1 MNKNQN
7 PVEIKLI
14 QALLELLKENN
25 FDDLSVQQICQVSKI
40 SRTSF
45 YNYYINKEEFKNII
59 IENALNYL
67 TAILHNNNNL
77 SLKKG
82 VLVKLFE
89 FVKSERDLWNMLFEH
104 FAIIDHLPKYIEE
117 IIINSEINLESKL
130 LEVSHLIPSPYA
142 LDLYFSSILSII
154 TTWFKNGLKENLDEL
169 ADIILTITTLQIRG
183 D

>member
-59 IENALNYL
+59 IENALNDL

-104 FAIIDHLPKYIEE
+104 FAIIDHLPKYI
-117 IIINSEINLESKL
+117 
-130 LEVSHLIPSPYA
+130 
-142 LDLYFSSILSII
+142 
-154 TTWFKNGLKENLDEL
+154 
-169 ADIILTITTLQIRG
+169 
-183 D
+183 